1 MEAVTYHVP
10 KSISLSTFVEALWPT
25 FDFEDLDQDYII
37 SACSHPTSD
46 PTIQRLEIVFDESV
60 SKATIARTLIQVG
73 DKRFTPTLAPPAK
86 VTRFVIRNYEF
97 KNNYRADT
105 VQILGNYFEAMGE
118 VIKIEV
124 PVFRM
129 GNTGVYLPNHQ
140 VVVYTMGDMTPEEA
154 GVQRD
159 LQLGSHQSRL
169 VQVGWTGAP
178 PFCVYCK
185 QYDHHVSR
193 CPKRLALECRRCH
206 NTGHIAIQCGK
217 YGKRDVTTN
226 KASSPTSSSVST
238 HPQTPEVATPN
249 PSQSPIIPSS
259 SDLAESEMSDIGE
272 LSDMEMT
279 QQVAEHS
286 TLTQQSD
293 DSWADQMEDI
303 DDQTDEVEVEAQ
315 PSSSPGNNSTQ
326 THYADKDGDTFIP
339 EALSLSE
346 KRGHKES
353 DDEEAAL
360 IPEKTSPR
368 KP

>member
-1 MEAVTYHVP
+1 MEVV
-10 KSISLSTFVEALWPT
+10 
-25 FDFEDLDQDYII
+25 LDK
-37 SACSHPTSD
+37 
-46 PTIQRLEIVFDESV
+46 SV
-60 SKATIARTLIQVG
+60 SPATVANTPIQLG
-73 DKRFTPTLAPPAK
+73 DQRFTPTLAPPAR
-86 VTRFVIRNYEF
+86 VTRFVIRNYDF
-97 KNNYRADT
+97 KNNYREDT
-105 VQILGNYFEAMGE
+105 VQIFGNYFAAMGD

-124 PVFRM
+124 PVFR
-129 GNTGVYLPNHQ
+129 TGITGLYVPNHQ
-140 VVVYTMGDMTPEEA
+140 VVVYTMGDKTPEEA
-154 GVQRD
+154 KVERD

-193 CPKRLALECRRCH
+193 CPRRLALECRRCH
-206 NTGHIAIQCGK
+206 NIGHIAIQCGK

-226 KASSPTSSSVST
+226 KGKEPVRNPVVPSPSSSSVFSSASSPTSSSVST
-238 HPQTPEVATPN
+238 HPQLPEVATPN
-249 PSQSPIIPSS
+249 PSQSPNIPSS

-272 LSDMEMT
+272 LSDMEIT

-303 DDQTDEVEVEAQ
+303 DDLTDEVEVEAQ
-315 PSSSPGNNSTQ
+315 ASSSPGNNSTQ

-353 DDEEAAL
+353 DDEEVAL
-360 IPEKTSPR
+360 SPEKTSPR
-368 KP
+368 KPVVRHNTRSKKLQPKSKQ